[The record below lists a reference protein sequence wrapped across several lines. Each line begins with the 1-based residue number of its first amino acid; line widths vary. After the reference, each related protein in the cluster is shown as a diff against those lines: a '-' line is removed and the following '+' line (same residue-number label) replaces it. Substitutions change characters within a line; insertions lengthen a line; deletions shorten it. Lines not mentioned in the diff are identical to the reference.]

1 MPDYM
6 YLLESRLSVEQR
18 AALARTQE
26 LAVAAGANIYL
37 TGGAVRDLISGMP
50 IRDLDFTIEGNPSRL
65 ARDLEK
71 AGAQIV
77 DEDERLRHVE
87 LVLPGDLDASIAAA
101 RDDLYA
107 RPGTRP
113 EIRWATIME
122 DLRRRDFSM
131 NAISIS
137 LNPASR
143 GLLLDPTNGLAD
155 LEKQEVRA
163 LSIHSFTNQPVRMMR
178 LVRYCA
184 RMGFKMESRTADWF
198 ALAKDRE
205 LHEAISPEDVGAELR
220 QLTREEKPAA
230 VLKAWEN
237 HGLVAAIHP
246 QLARRHPH
254 YDGITRLVRVRDDMA
269 AAGLRPRLL
278 IPALSAFLGRLKSRE
293 RASALS
299 RLGFRTAEVQA
310 VLHLENEAKKLV
322 KILFGRK
329 TAAPRDAY
337 NFLENAPLDML
348 AYILAEF
355 SNAKARGKIKNYLFK
370 WRALRQ
376 ELPAAITELE
386 SLGMP
391 RGSKFDQFIEKFFD
405 QQLVGKGKTP
415 EERTKL
421 LRKISGIKEPPKKKI
436 VEEKKKPKTKAE
448 KKKGGKGEMQPE
460 AQAAPPAAALA
471 DSASAAP
478 GAKHAAHAAKFAAAR
493 AKSTAQAGTA
503 APAKRKPPKR
513 AAKRS
518 RKPAKRASKPA
529 KRSSKPARRSKPKL
543 RKRR

>member
-6 YLLESRLSVEQR
+6 FLMESRLSIEQR
-18 AALARTQE
+18 AALARLQE
-26 LAVAAGANIYL
+26 FAVASGANLYL
-37 TGGAVRDLISGMP
+37 TGGAVRDLISGLP
-50 IRDLDFTIEGNPSRL
+50 IRDLDFTVEGNPSRL

-71 AGAQIV
+71 AGARIV
-77 DEDERLRHVE
+77 DDDERTRHVE
-87 LVLPGDLDASIAAA
+87 LILPGDLDSSIAAA
-101 RDDLYA
+101 RDDVYA

-131 NAISIS
+131 NAIAIS

-184 RMGFKMESRTADWF
+184 RMGFKMESRTSDWF
-198 ALAKDRE
+198 ALALERE
-205 LHEAISPEDVGAELR
+205 LHRAIPPEDVGAEFR

-230 VLKAWEN
+230 ILKAWEN
-237 HGLVAAIHP
+237 NGLVAAIHP

-254 YDGITRLVRVRDDMA
+254 YDAIQRLVRVRDDMV

-278 IPALSAFLGRLKSRE
+278 VPALSAFLGRLKSRE
-293 RASALS
+293 RASTLS
-299 RLGFRTAEVQA
+299 RLGFRTAEVHA
-310 VLHLENEAKKLV
+310 VLHLEKEAKKFV
-322 KILFGRK
+322 KILSGRK
-329 TAAPRDAY
+329 TAAPREAY
-337 NFLENAPLDML
+337 NFLEKAPLDML
-348 AYILAEF
+348 AFVLAEF
-355 SNAKARGKIKNYLFK
+355 SNAKARGKIKNFLFK

-376 ELPAAITELE
+376 DLPASIAELE

-391 RGSKFDQFIEKFFD
+391 RGPKFDQVIEKFFG
-405 QQLVGKGKTP
+405 QQLVGKGRTP
-415 EERTKL
+415 EDRTKL
-421 LRKISGIKEPPKKKI
+421 LRKISGIKEPPKKKA

-448 KKKGGKGEMQPE
+448 RKKGGKGEVQPE
-460 AQAAPPAAALA
+460 AQAAAPPAGAA
-471 DSASAAP
+471 AAAA
-478 GAKHAAHAAKFAAAR
+478 GAKHAAHAVKFAAAR
-493 AKSTAQAGTA
+493 AKSA
-503 APAKRKPPKR
+503 AAAATSRHKTPKP

-518 RKPAKRASKPA
+518 VRQASKPA
-529 KRSSKPARRSKPKL
+529 KRAARSAKRPKPKP

>member
-1 MPDYM
+1 MFLM
-6 YLLESRLSVEQR
+6 ESRLSTEQR
-18 AALARTQE
+18 AALARLQE
-26 LAVAAGANIYL
+26 FAVAAGANLYL

-50 IRDLDFTIEGNPSRL
+50 IRDLDFTVEGNPSRL

-71 AGAQIV
+71 AGATIV
-77 DEDERLRHVE
+77 DDDERVRHVE
-87 LVLPGDLDASIAAA
+87 LILPGDLDASLAAA
-101 RDDLYA
+101 RDDAYT

-131 NAISIS
+131 NAIAIS

-155 LEKQEVRA
+155 LEKQEIRA

-184 RMGFKMESRTADWF
+184 RMGFKMESRTSDWF
-198 ALAKDRE
+198 ALALERE
-205 LHEAISPEDVGAELR
+205 LHHAIPSEDVGAEFR

-237 HGLVAAIHP
+237 HGLVATIHP

-254 YDGITRLVRVRDDMA
+254 YDAIQRLVKVRDDMA
-269 AAGLRPRLL
+269 ATGLRPRLL

-310 VLHLENEAKKLV
+310 VLHLETEAKKLV
-322 KILFGRK
+322 KMLSGRK
-329 TAAPRDAY
+329 TAQPRDAY
-337 NFLENAPLDML
+337 NFLEKAPLEML
-348 AYILAEF
+348 AYIMAEF

-391 RGSKFDQFIEKFFD
+391 RGPKFDHVIEKFFD

-415 EERTKL
+415 EGRTKL

-448 KKKGGKGEMQPE
+448 RKKEGKGEAQPG
-460 AQAAPPAAALA
+460 AQATAPAAAPG
-471 DSASAAP
+471 DSAAAA
-478 GAKHAAHAAKFAAAR
+478 GAKHAAHAVKFAAAR
-493 AKSTAQAGTA
+493 AKSAAAAATA
-503 APAKRKPPKR
+503 RHKPPKP
-513 AAKRS
+513 AAKHS
-518 RKPAKRASKPA
+518 KKPARRASKPA
-529 KRSSKPARRSKPKL
+529 KRSSKPARRSKPKP